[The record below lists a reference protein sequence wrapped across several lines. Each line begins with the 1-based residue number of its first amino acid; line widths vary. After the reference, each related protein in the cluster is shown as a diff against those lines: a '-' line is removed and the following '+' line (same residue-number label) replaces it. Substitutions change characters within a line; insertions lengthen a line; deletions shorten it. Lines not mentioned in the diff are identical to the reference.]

1 MVAGVRAGAHF
12 SSRQGSQ
19 ALKIGQS
26 VDSDASASDS
36 SSSPDPAA
44 APAVPATI
52 PARIKA
58 TAGAYIALTKPR
70 VIELL
75 LVSTIPVMLQAHRG
89 HVDIVLILVTVVGG
103 WMGAASANSLNMV
116 ADADIDQKM
125 KRTQRRPL
133 ARHAVPV
140 RNALIFGIVLAAASF
155 VTLYYGTAD
164 DAGHRSFLPSILVM
178 ITIAF
183 YVFVYTLILKRRTWQ
198 NVIWGG
204 AAGCMPALIGWAAV
218 THSLSWQPF
227 VMFLVVFFW
236 TPPHTWALAWR
247 YREDYA
253 AAGVPMLP
261 VIATPERV
269 TREML
274 IYTWLTVLTSFALI
288 PVTSWIYLVV
298 AVGTGA
304 WFLWYVTKLY
314 VNTRRGAEVKP
325 LKIFLKSNE
334 YLALLFCGLA
344 VDAVLNLPTISSYFS

>member
-1 MVAGVRAGAHF
+1 MHKEPV
-12 SSRQGSQ
+12 
-19 ALKIGQS
+19 LKIGES
-26 VDSDASASDS
+26 VNARASAGGDGS
-36 SSSPDPAA
+36 SETSGRPPVSAWSRA
-44 APAVPATI
+44 RATVL
-52 PARIKA
+52 
-58 TAGAYIALTKPR
+58 AYIALTKPR

-75 LVSTIPVMLQAHRG
+75 LVSTIPVMLQAERG
-89 HVDIVLILVTVVGG
+89 RVDIGLILITVIGG

-133 ARHAVPV
+133 ARQAVPV
-140 RNALIFGIVLAAASF
+140 RNAFLFGLVLAAASF
-155 VTLYYGTAD
+155 VTLYYGTANA
-164 DAGHRSFLPSILVM
+164 AGERSFLPSGLVM
-178 ITIAF
+178 LTIAF
-183 YVFVYTLILKRRTWQ
+183 YVGVYTLILKRRTWQ

-227 VMFLVVFFW
+227 VLFLVVFFW

-247 YREDYA
+247 YRDDYE

-261 VIATPERV
+261 VIAGPERV
-269 TREML
+269 TRQML
-274 IYTWLTVLTSFALI
+274 IYTWLTVITSLLLI
-288 PVTSWIYLVV
+288 PVTSWIYLVI
-298 AVGTGA
+298 AVGAGA

-325 LKIFLKSNE
+325 LKIFLVSNE

-344 VDAVLNLPTISSYFS
+344 VDAVLNWPTIASYF